1 MKGIKN
7 ENMYNFDIDIHTS
20 GSLNVSINTEINGLY
35 KGELKGVLGSGIIGI
50 KPYYYLEDKSVEV
63 NAYFKSDP
71 FKYIYLF
78 EDFDFENLKFQLDL
92 EKEIEVNDIQDLNIT
107 KVFKHGN

>member
-1 MKGIKN
+1 
-7 ENMYNFDIDIHTS
+7 MYNFDIDIHTS

-63 NAYFKSDP
+63 NAYVNSQP
-71 FKYIYLF
+71 SSYTYLF
-78 EDFDFENLKFQLDL
+78 EEFDFDDWKFVVDD
-92 EKEIEVNDIQDLNIT
+92 EKNINIEDIQELNFT
-107 KVFKHGN
+107 KIFRIRN